1 MLGSEYL
8 VLPKRKS
15 WAGELDMDVI
25 VVIFECSSEI
35 RVTRVWS
42 KDSETQLKFLKYTKK
57 LSISG
62 FTILRD

>member
-1 MLGSEYL
+1 MLGSDYL

-35 RVTRVWS
+35 RVTSVWNE
-42 KDSETQLKFLKYTKK
+42 DSETQLKF
-57 LSISG
+57 
-62 FTILRD
+62 